1 MREAIL
7 FLARTV
13 LDLCL
18 LIFLLRLMLQLV
30 RADFYN
36 PLAQFVVRA
45 SNPLVVPARRIIPS
59 IAGFDT
65 ATLVVL
71 VLLELGVTAILLALI
86 GQPFNWVLILQF
98 GLLRLI
104 SLVLWFYFVSLLIYV
119 ILSWVA
125 QRGPNP
131 MGSIL
136 ASINAPLL
144 RPLRRIIPPIAG
156 LDLSPLI
163 AILLIQAIR
172 IALPLPGV
180 LA

>member
-1 MREAIL
+1 MQEAIL
-7 FLARTV
+7 FLARTI
-13 LDLCL
+13 LDLYL
-18 LIFLLRLMLQLV
+18 LVFLLRFILQWV

-36 PLAQFVVRA
+36 PIARFVVSA
-45 SNPLVVPARRIIPS
+45 SNPLVIPARRVVPS

-65 ATLVVL
+65 ATLL
-71 VLLELGVTAILLALI
+71 VLMVLEFGVTAVLLALI
-86 GQPFNWVLILQF
+86 GQPFNWTLILQF
-98 GLLRLI
+98 GFLRLI
-104 SLVLWFYFVSLLIYV
+104 SLVLWFYFASLLVYV

-131 MGSIL
+131 VSSIL
-136 ASINAPLL
+136 ASVNEPVL

-163 AILLIQAIR
+163 AILLIQALR
-172 IALPLPGV
+172 IALPLPAI